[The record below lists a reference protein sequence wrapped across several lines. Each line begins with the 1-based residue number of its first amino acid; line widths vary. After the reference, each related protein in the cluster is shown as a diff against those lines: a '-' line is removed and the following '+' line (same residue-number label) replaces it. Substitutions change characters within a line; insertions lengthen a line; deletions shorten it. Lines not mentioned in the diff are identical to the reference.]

1 MSSKEQLM
9 GIEQIN
15 DAVNQLD
22 QQTQQN
28 AAVASQTYDIAIIT
42 DDIAKLVVSNADAKE
57 FVGKNQVKA
66 KDIKLKHDSSYDIRT
81 DQVVHKKSSFSA
93 PKVVDN
99 KVVDNKVVSNKSDD
113 GEWESF

>member
-1 MSSKEQLM
+1 MIHRIIDLFYSH
-9 GIEQIN
+9 
-15 DAVNQLD
+15 QLD